1 MNKKKILIF
10 GAGSIGN
17 HMAFAGT
24 NLGYEIYITDI
35 NFSALKRMKDYIY
48 PKRYKKWN
56 DNIKLISY
64 EKVFKLNNFFD
75 LVIIGTP
82 PDSHVELA
90 NKTSKHLHCK
100 NILIEKPI
108 FSISEKKKNIH

>member
-48 PKRYKKWN
+48 QK
-56 DNIKLISY
+56 DIK
-64 EKVFKLNNFFD
+64 NGM
-75 LVIIGTP
+75 II
-82 PDSHVELA
+82 
-90 NKTSKHLHCK
+90 
-100 NILIEKPI
+100 
-108 FSISEKKKNIH
+108 